1 MLNIPSNILIVGS
14 TVGALF
20 MGILVMFVRIKGQNK
35 PVNSKKILI
44 PPIAMSTGSLMFIFE
59 QFRITFIQVIEA
71 SIVGLLFSIVL
82 IATSK
87 FEVRNNEIYM
97 KRSKMFF
104 FILMGLLV
112 FRIIWKTLLTNSLHV
127 GELGGMFW
135 ILAFSMIWP
144 WRIAMLVQ
152 FRKIQKTQIVQ
163 QNSN

>member
-127 GELGGMFW
+127 GQLGGMFW